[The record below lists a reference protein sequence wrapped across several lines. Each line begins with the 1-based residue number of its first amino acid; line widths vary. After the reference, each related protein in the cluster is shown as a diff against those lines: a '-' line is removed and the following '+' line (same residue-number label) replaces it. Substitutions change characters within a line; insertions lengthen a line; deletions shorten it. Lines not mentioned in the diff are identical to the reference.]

1 MLGNEYCK
9 LFAKLSST
17 CLFYKWYSS
26 EFFKED
32 NDKLKNRINQ
42 STVLLINDIK
52 VLSNSLRKF

>member
-9 LFAKLSST
+9 QFAKLSST
-17 CLFYKWYSS
+17 YPFYKWYSS

-52 VLSNSLRKF
+52 VLSK

>member
-52 VLSNSLRKF
+52 VLSK